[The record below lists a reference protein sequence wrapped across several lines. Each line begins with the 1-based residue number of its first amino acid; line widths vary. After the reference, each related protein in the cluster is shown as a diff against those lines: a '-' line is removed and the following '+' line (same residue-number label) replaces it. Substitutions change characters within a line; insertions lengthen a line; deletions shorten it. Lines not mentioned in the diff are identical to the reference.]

1 MRSKKKRLWN
11 KKDYCFF
18 CDTEVLKFSRHITR
32 HHEAE
37 IEVQEILSYSVG
49 SKKRKILF
57 NKLRNKGNFLK
68 SCTNDR
74 VVPVRKPL
82 LGELEPATISSYLP
96 CKFCKGFYK
105 RKFLYRHV
113 KKCPHNTT
121 DTTERINAQT
131 EGQSLFSTYSKSDIL
146 RKEVFPK
153 MRSDTISFTA
163 KTDNLICAVAERY
176 LKSHRDKQFLLVASR
191 KMRQLASLLIE
202 IKKKI
207 NVKNLL
213 GALDPINFDTIVKCT
228 KIIAKYDTDNESY
241 GAPSLAA
248 NMGTQL
254 KECIDVAY
262 SIELKSCS
270 TESENMK
277 KLKVLKELISSEWQY
292 EISTLANKDLQQKK
306 WNKPSL
312 IPLAEDLT
320 LLKSYL
326 NIEGEK
332 FRDILQQDQS
342 NEKAFRMLQEICY
355 VQLILLN
362 RRRVGELQRMTV
374 NCYTTNI
381 NNQISTEFDSCISE
395 SEKILMKAF
404 KRIVIKGKRGRGVP
418 VLFTEDMSKNIELLL
433 SLRDKIIKQ
442 KNVYLFAN
450 TKSANSI
457 SGTNA
462 VYKHVRLAGAK
473 NVAALTS
480 TKLRKHLA
488 TMSQVIN
495 LSKQDLE
502 QLANFM
508 GHTSDIHKTY
518 YRLPS
523 DIYQM
528 AKVSK
533 LLLLNE
539 RGEAAKYKGKSLDE
553 INLDLDVEEHSDDD
567 CNGAEIPEQQNNT
580 DVANISQTNEEECLI
595 RNTVPRRH
603 KKRTLEPWT
612 KLQRDLVLSHFKSH
626 LNKKLPPKKHECI
639 ELQEKHKDVFVNKSW
654 PKIKIFVVNT
664 YNKMK

>member
-1 MRSKKKRLWN
+1 MACK
-11 KKDYCFF
+11 
-18 CDTEVLKFSRHITR
+18 
-32 HHEAE
+32 
-37 IEVQEILSYSVG
+37 VG

-68 SCTNDR
+68 SCSNDR
-74 VVPVRKPL
+74 VVPVRKPVW
-82 LGELEPATISSYLP
+82 ENLEPATISTYLP
-96 CKFCKGFYK
+96 CKYCKGFYK
-105 RKFLYRHV
+105 KKFLYRHV

-121 DTTERINAQT
+121 DIKERINAQT
-131 EGQSLFSTYSKSDIL
+131 EGQSLLSAYSKSDIL
-146 RKEVFPK
+146 RKQVFPK
-153 MRSDTISFTA
+153 MRSDMISFTA
-163 KTDNLICAVAERY
+163 KTDRLICAVAERY
-176 LKSHRDKQFLLVASR
+176 LKSHQDNQFLLVASR

-202 IKKKI
+202 IKKKT
-207 NVKNLL
+207 NARNLL
-213 GALDPINFDTIVKCT
+213 DALDPLNFDTIVNCT
-228 KIIAKYDTDNESY
+228 KIIAKYDSETESY

-262 SIELKSCS
+262 NMLLKSCRR
-270 TESENMK
+270 ENENLE

-326 NIEGEK
+326 SAEGEK
-332 FRDILQQDQS
+332 YYNILQTDKS
-342 NEKAFRMLQEICY
+342 NEKAFKILQEICY

-381 NNQISTEFDSCISE
+381 NNKISTEFDSCISD
-395 SEKILMKAF
+395 SERMLMKAF

-433 SLRDKIIKQ
+433 SVREKIITQ
-442 KNVYLFAN
+442 KNMYLFAN
-450 TKSANSI
+450 IKSSNSI

-462 VYKHVRLAGAK
+462 VHKHVRLAGAK
-473 NVAALTS
+473 NAAALTS

-523 DIYQM
+523 DVYQM

-539 RGEAAKYKGKSLDE
+539 RGEAAKYKGKTLDE
-553 INLDLDVEEHSDDD
+553 ININLDVEEHSDDD
-567 CNGAEIPEQQNNT
+567 GDGAEIQEEQHNADT
-580 DVANISQTNEEECLI
+580 AEDSHTNKEEH
-595 RNTVPRRH
+595 V
-603 KKRTLEPWT
+603 
-612 KLQRDLVLSHFKSH
+612 SH
-626 LNKKLPPKKHECI
+626 
-639 ELQEKHKDVFVNKSW
+639 
-654 PKIKIFVVNT
+654 VV
-664 YNKMK
+664 